1 MSCQLRSLAAVAAL
15 LPSALGAVLNLP
27 VHFDNS
33 YAQVEASIGTPAKTY
48 LLHFDTGSATT
59 WVVGKGC
66 LNCPNGSGYERVGYS
81 TDDSS
86 TGVNI
91 GIYGYIDYS
100 GGATSGPGMADM
112 FGLPAEATGEDGLRW
127 NQTFMAA
134 DQSSWRFIPADGF
147 LGLAFSSIAEAG
159 ATTLVET
166 MMQKG
171 LLDEPRFAIYYG
183 TEFETTGSDP
193 AGVLTI
199 GGSHEDRYVDGE
211 LTYVPLQQE
220 AEFQVWRTKLS
231 SISGT
236 GKTAGQKSQSATSH
250 LGDYGRAVF
259 DTGSGYFQVPSNI
272 IDDLY
277 DSIGMNWTA
286 IKDGKHIPLCAE
298 FTSDWSVTL
307 NFGKSETDPKV
318 TMTGEQL
325 ARPGFAHRD
334 DACFP
339 PFDDSEVVDLAL
351 IGTPLLHQFYTVFD
365 FGANEVAN
373 YSPRIGFGNLKEEL
387 RPHFA
392 RSG

>member
-1 MSCQLRSLAAVAAL
+1 MSRQVLSLAAVATL
-15 LPSALGAVLNLP
+15 LPSAWGAVVDLP

-33 YAQVEASIGTPAKTY
+33 YAQVEASIGTPPKTY

-66 LNCPNGSGYERVGYS
+66 LNCPNGSRYERVGYG
-81 TDDSS
+81 TEDSS
-86 TGVNI
+86 TGSYI
-91 GIYGYIDYS
+91 GIYGTIDYS
-100 GGATSGPGMADM
+100 GGVTSGPGITDM
-112 FGLPAEATGEDGLRW
+112 FGLPTNAQGENGLHW
-127 NQTFMAA
+127 NQSFMAA

-147 LGLAFSSIAEAG
+147 LGLAFSTIADAG
-159 ATTLVET
+159 ATTLMET
-166 MMQKG
+166 LMQND
-171 LLDEPRFAIYYG
+171 LLDEPRFAVYYG
-183 TEFETTGSDP
+183 TNFDTTGSDP
-193 AGVLTI
+193 AGVLTL

-231 SISGT
+231 SITGT
-236 GKTAGQKSQSATSH
+236 GKTAGQSSRSTTSS

-259 DTGSGYFQVPSNI
+259 DTGSGYFQVPTNI

-277 DSIGMNWTA
+277 ESIGMNWTA
-286 IKDGKHIPLCAE
+286 ILNGHIPLCTE
-298 FTSDWSVTL
+298 FNSSWSVTL
-307 NFGKSETDPKV
+307 NFGESETDPKV

-334 DACFP
+334 DACYP

-392 RSG
+392 PSP